1 MATGPHAGPG
11 KEVTKVYCC
20 GKSDVGKKR
29 ANNQDS
35 YTVKQYKCGA
45 VLGVVCDGMGG
56 AHGGETAS
64 RTALKAFTD
73 AVGNFMKG
81 ITAGGKKPADRRIA
95 QALLDAVSKANT
107 EVFTKAAEEEALEG
121 MGTTLVSSLV
131 FDDRIFTVNI
141 GDSRMYLID
150 SDKIVQVTHDHSYV
164 QYLVDIGKLTE
175 DEAAA
180 SRNKNIIT
188 RAVGT
193 EEETEPDIYLTEI
206 KRGSDS
212 GNIHILLCTDGLT
225 NHVDKET
232 ILEIINSEPAGDEV
246 SGDRIVDS
254 LIDAANKN
262 GGSDNITA
270 VLISV

>member
-1 MATGPHAGPG
+1 M
-11 KEVTKVYCC
+11 YYY

-35 YTVKQYKCGA
+35 YTVRQYKCGA

-64 RTALKAFTD
+64 STAIKVFTD
-73 AVGNFMKG
+73 AVGNLMKG
-81 ITAGGKKPADRRIA
+81 ITKGGKKPADRRIA
-95 QALLDAVSKANT
+95 EALIDAVGKANT
-107 EVFTKAAEEEALEG
+107 EVFTKASEDEGLEG

-150 SDKIVQVTHDHSYV
+150 TDKIVQVTHDHSYV
-164 QYLVDIGKLTE
+164 QYLVDIGKMTE
-175 DEAAA
+175 DEAA
-180 SRNKNIIT
+180 SSKNKNIIT

-206 KRGSDS
+206 NRGSDS
-212 GNIHILLCTDGLT
+212 DSIHILLCTDGLT

-232 ILEIINSEPAGDEV
+232 ILKIINSEPIGNEG
-246 SGDRIVDS
+246 SEQKIVDS

>member
-1 MATGPHAGPG
+1 M
-11 KEVTKVYCC
+11 YYY

-64 RTALKAFTD
+64 STALKAFTD
-73 AVGNFMKG
+73 AVGNLMKG
-81 ITAGGKKPADRRIA
+81 ISGTGKKPADRRVA
-95 QALLDAVSKANT
+95 EALIDAVSKANT
-107 EVFTKAAEEEALEG
+107 EVYTKAAEEEELEG

-141 GDSRMYLID
+141 GDSRMYLVD

-164 QYLVDIGKLTE
+164 QYLVDIGKMTE
-175 DEAAA
+175 VEAAA
-180 SRNKNIIT
+180 SKNKNIIT

-206 KRGSDS
+206 KRGADS
-212 GNIHILLCTDGLT
+212 GNIRILLCSDGLT

-232 ILEIINSEPAGDEV
+232 ILEIINSEPIGEEG
-246 SGDRIVDS
+246 SEKRIVDR
-254 LIDAANKN
+254 LIDAANNN

-270 VLISV
+270 VIISV

>member
-1 MATGPHAGPG
+1 L
-11 KEVTKVYCC
+11 YYY

-56 AHGGETAS
+56 AHGGKTAS
-64 RTALKAFTD
+64 STALKSFTD
-73 AVGNFMKG
+73 AVGNMMKG
-81 ITAGGKKPADRRIA
+81 ISGSGKKPADRRIA
-95 QALLDAVSKANT
+95 EALLEAVAKANT
-107 EVFTKAAEEEALEG
+107 AVYTKAAEDEELEG

-150 SDKIVQVTHDHSYV
+150 NDKIVQVTHDHSYV
-164 QYLVDIGKLTE
+164 QYLVDIGKMTE
-175 DEAAA
+175 DEAAS

-206 KRGSDS
+206 KRSSDS
-212 GNIHILLCTDGLT
+212 DSIHILLCTDGLT
-225 NHVDKET
+225 NHVDKEA
-232 ILEIINSEPAGDEV
+232 ILKIINSEPIGNEGAEQK
-246 SGDRIVDS
+246 IVDS